1 MDLIL
6 WRHAQAHD
14 AKEGQSD
21 LARTLTAT
29 GRAQAELVGG
39 WLNRHLP
46 KHTRILVSPAERTRA
61 TAEALKAKWE
71 VSPALAPDQSA
82 EALLAASG
90 WPQDGPDGQGA
101 TLIVGHQPTLGQVAA
116 RVLGMAEPCA
126 VRKGALWWIRRRVR
140 DGRAE
145 TVLMTVLNPDWL

>member
-14 AKEGQSD
+14 ARPGQAD
-21 LARTLTAT
+21 LERALTAR
-29 GRAQAELVGG
+29 GQVQAQAVAA
-39 WLNRHLP
+39 WLERRLP
-46 KHTRILVSPAERTRA
+46 KDARILVSPAVRTRA
-61 TAEALKAKWE
+61 TAAPLSREWQVADE
-71 VSPALAPDQSA
+71 LAPGQSA
-82 EALLAASG
+82 EAVLAASG
-90 WPQDGPDGQGA
+90 WPLGLPGSGA

-116 RVLGMAEPCA
+116 RVLGMAEACS

-145 TVLMTVLNPDWL
+145 TVLMTVLNADWM

>member
-1 MDLIL
+1 M

-14 AKEGQSD
+14 AKEGQPD

-29 GRAQAELVGG
+29 GLAQAELVGG

-46 KHTRILVSPAERTRA
+46 KQTRILVSPAARTRG
-61 TAEALKAKWE
+61 TAEALKATWQ
-71 VSPALAPDQSA
+71 VSDSLAPDQAA
-82 EALLAASG
+82 EAVLAACG
-90 WPQDGPDGQGA
+90 WPQGEPDGHGT